1 MIKVLE
7 NNSTVRLFLV
17 MDLLSSF
24 CVGTISTGA
33 NWFVLKESGSNTT
46 LSIFLTIN
54 LSIIAV
60 KPK

>member
-33 NWFVLKESGSNTT
+33 NWFV
-46 LSIFLTIN
+46 
-54 LSIIAV
+54 
-60 KPK
+60 